1 MQQASIK
8 TEIPSKREEKET
20 TLADPQSVQRRE
32 GGNLI
37 KEKTI
42 KVNLMHKHFIHTKS
56 SHGIHTL
63 HQIYVFL
70 FERRMQ
76 REKGSCT

>member
-42 KVNLMHKHFIHTKS
+42 KVNLMHKHFIHAKLY
-56 SHGIHTL
+56 I
-63 HQIYVFL
+63 
-70 FERRMQ
+70 M
-76 REKGSCT
+76 